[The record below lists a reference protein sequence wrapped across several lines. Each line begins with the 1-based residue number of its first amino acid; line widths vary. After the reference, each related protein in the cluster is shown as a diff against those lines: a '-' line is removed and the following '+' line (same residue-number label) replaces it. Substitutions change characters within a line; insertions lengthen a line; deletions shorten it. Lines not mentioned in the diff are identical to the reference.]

1 MDIQLKEY
9 RDNMQKKYNLHKRTK
24 NVVKKNTKLKK
35 ISTIFYDSD
44 EDSDEDSSDD
54 SVISFDS
61 DVYHVGYILVS
72 DDEDSCDEKVKT
84 TQNKHSKKRKKS
96 IPLAVKKIVWNKY
109 IGENIGKHKCYCCRL
124 TDITQISFHCG
135 HVISESNGGKINIE
149 NLRPICQ
156 NCNSSMGTK
165 NMDEFINEYNIHK
178 II

>member
-1 MDIQLKEY
+1 MDMQLKEY
-9 RDNMQKKYNLHKRTK
+9 RDSMQKKYNLDKLTK
-24 NVVKKNTKLKK
+24 NIVKKNTNLKK
-35 ISTIFYDSD
+35 VSTIFYDSD
-44 EDSDEDSSDD
+44 EDSSDEDSSDE
-54 SVISFDS
+54 DS
-61 DVYHVGYILVS
+61 DVYHHVGYILVS
-72 DDEDSCDEKVKT
+72 DDEDSYDEKVNT

-96 IPLAVKKIVWNKY
+96 IPLAIKKIVWNKY

-165 NMDEFINEYNIHK
+165 NMDEFIIEYNIHK
-178 II
+178 

>member
-1 MDIQLKEY
+1 
-9 RDNMQKKYNLHKRTK
+9 MQKKYNLDKLTK
-24 NVVKKNTKLKK
+24 NIVKKNTKLKK
-35 ISTIFYDSD
+35 VSTIFYDSD
-44 EDSDEDSSDD
+44 EDSEDFEDSED
-54 SVISFDS
+54 SEDS
-61 DVYHVGYILVS
+61 DVYHHVGYILVS
-72 DDEDSCDEKVKT
+72 DDEDSYDEKVKT

-96 IPLAVKKIVWNKY
+96 IPLAIKKIVWNKY

-178 II
+178 

>member
-1 MDIQLKEY
+1 
-9 RDNMQKKYNLHKRTK
+9 MQKKYNLDKLTK
-24 NVVKKNTKLKK
+24 NIVKKNTNLKK
-35 ISTIFYDSD
+35 VSTIFYDSD
-44 EDSDEDSSDD
+44 EDSEDSE
-54 SVISFDS
+54 DS
-61 DVYHVGYILVS
+61 DVYHHVGYILVS
-72 DDEDSCDEKVKT
+72 DDEDSYDEKVKT

-96 IPLAVKKIVWNKY
+96 IPLAIKKIVWNKY

-178 II
+178 